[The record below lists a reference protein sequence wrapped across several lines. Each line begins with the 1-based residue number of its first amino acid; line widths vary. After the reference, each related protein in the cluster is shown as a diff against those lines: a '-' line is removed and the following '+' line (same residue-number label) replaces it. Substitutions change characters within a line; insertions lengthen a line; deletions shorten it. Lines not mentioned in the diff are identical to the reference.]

1 MREDERMLRPRRRA
15 WPIALAVTL
24 TVLIVLAGAA
34 LALGETLARPAI
46 ERAVAAELD
55 AALPAGSAPAT
66 VTVTGGPVVLQVLSG
81 ALDLRLRVPG
91 ILVRGARV
99 DAEVTADGVPVDRS
113 RPVREASGV
122 FTVDEVALNALIV
135 PNSATGPITIG
146 AGTVRYERE
155 GSVFGRRVGFA
166 VAFAPELR
174 GDELAFTP
182 VSLEATSPMGGAGA
196 LDLSEFIDAS
206 EFAFSFCVAELLP
219 EGVRV
224 TGVSAEPGR
233 ITVTAAATGLSLD
246 AASLARTGR
255 CG

>member
-1 MREDERMLRPRRRA
+1 MRDDERMPRPRRRA

-55 AALPAGSAPAT
+55 AVLPAGSAPAA
-66 VTVTGGPVVLQVLSG
+66 VTVTGPPVALQLLSG

-91 ILVRGARV
+91 ILVRGATV
-99 DAEVTADGVPVDRS
+99 DAEVTAAGVPLDRS
-113 RPVREASGV
+113 RPVGEASGV
-122 FTVDEVALNALIV
+122 FVVDEAALNALIV
-135 PNSATGPITIG
+135 PNSATSPIAIG
-146 AGTVRYERE
+146 EGTVRYERE

-166 VAFAPELR
+166 VVFAPELR

-182 VSLEATSPMGGAGA
+182 VSVEATSPVAGSGA
-196 LDLSEFIDAS
+196 LDLSTLIDAS

-219 EGVRV
+219 EDVRV
-224 TGVSAEPGR
+224 TGVRAEPGR
-233 ITVTAAATGLSLD
+233 ITVTAAATGLALD
-246 AASLARTGR
+246 AESLARTGS